1 MGQKIQR
8 PKKHKKTKKTTAIS
22 EELGVK
28 KLGVWKKNRVLCV
41 PLCIQL
47 HKGVG
52 QPSQPPSQL
61 NPWTHPYPHRM

>member
-8 PKKHKKTKKTTAIS
+8 PKKKKKTTAIS

-28 KLGVWKKNRVLCV
+28 KLSVWEKNRVLCV
-41 PLCIQL
+41 PLCTQL

-52 QPSQPPSQL
+52 QPSQPLPQL
-61 NPWTHPYPHRM
+61 NPWTHPYPYHM